1 MLLGGIMRGQ
11 SSTLPAAVF
20 DERQTGQPEPAL
32 PFAQPDLGQEEIDR
46 VSRCLRSGWLTSG
59 PECQEFEARFSELLQ
74 GSHCLA
80 VNSATAAF
88 ALLFHAL
95 KIGQGDEVIS
105 SCWTFSSP
113 VMEIWKTGAKPVLVD
128 VNRPTLNMD
137 PDAVEAAITPRTKG
151 IVVTHFA
158 GLPCDM
164 RAILGLARKHGLW
177 IVEDAS
183 HALPAY
189 HNGHLIGTLNT
200 LATVFSFYATKT
212 MTTGEGGMLVTRD
225 DEIARSARVSR
236 LHGIDRDTFS
246 RLSQTSPNWRYEIVD
261 VGFKANM
268 TDVAAAIG
276 IAQMEKLSAFA
287 DKRLQ
292 LARRYHVRLRDAPIE
307 LPVMEEGEG
316 RSAAH
321 LYVVRPKA
329 VSRDRFIQHLWSR
342 GIGTSVHFI
351 PLTLHSFWQ
360 TQLGVAPSTCP
371 IALEEFQRVASLPL
385 YSKMTLHDADRV
397 IEAIL
402 ELN

>member
-1 MLLGGIMRGQ
+1 MRGQ
-11 SSTLPAAVF
+11 SSILPEVVTRKLQAG
-20 DERQTGQPEPAL
+20 RLEPAL
-32 PFAQPDLGQEEIDR
+32 PFAHPDMGQEEIDR

-59 PECQEFEARFSELLQ
+59 PECQEFESRFSKLMH

-80 VNSATAAF
+80 VNSATVAF

-128 VNRPTLNMD
+128 IDRHTLNMG
-137 PDAVEAAITPRTKG
+137 PRAIEAAITSRTRG
-151 IVVTHFA
+151 VVITHFA
-158 GLPCDM
+158 GFPCDM
-164 RAILGLARKHGLW
+164 RAIQDLARKHGLW
-177 IVEDAS
+177 LLEDAS

-189 HNGHLIGTLNT
+189 HDGHLLGTLDT
-200 LATVFSFYATKT
+200 LASVFSFYASKT
-212 MTTGEGGMLVTRD
+212 MTTGEGGMLVTRSGD
-225 DEIARSARVSR
+225 IARSARVSR

-246 RLSQTSPNWRYEIVD
+246 RYSQTGAAWRYEIVD

-276 IAQMEKLSAFA
+276 IAQLEKLFAFA
-287 DKRLQ
+287 DKRRQ
-292 LARRYHVRLRDAPIE
+292 LAQRYHAGLQGAPIE
-307 LPVMEEGEG
+307 LPVMEDGES

-321 LYVVRPKA
+321 LYVIRPTA
-329 VSRDRFIQHLWSR
+329 ISRDRLIQHLSSR

-360 TQLGVAPSTCP
+360 KQLDLTPSTCP
-371 IALEEFQRVASLPL
+371 IALEEFQRVVSLPL
-385 YSKMTLHDADRV
+385 YSKMTSHDADRV

-402 ELN
+402 EVA

>member
-1 MLLGGIMRGQ
+1 MTQ
-11 SSTLPAAVF
+11 K
-20 DERQTGQPEPAL
+20 RQNGQPEPAL
-32 PFAQPDLGQEEIDR
+32 PFAQPDIGQEEIDR

-59 PECQEFEARFSELLQ
+59 PECQEFETRFSKLMQ

-128 VNRPTLNMD
+128 IDRHTLNMD
-137 PDAVEAAITPRTKG
+137 PRAVAAAITPRTKG
-151 IVVTHFA
+151 IVVTHFG

-164 RAILGLARKHGLW
+164 RAIGDLARKHSLW
-177 IVEDAS
+177 IAEDAS

-189 HNGHLIGTLNT
+189 HEGRMVGTLDT
-200 LATVFSFYATKT
+200 VAAVFSFYASKT
-212 MTTGEGGMLVTRD
+212 ITTGEGGMLVTRN

-236 LHGIDRDTFS
+236 LHGIDRDTFNRYRQAGS
-246 RLSQTSPNWRYEIVD
+246 TWRYEIVD

-276 IAQMEKLSAFA
+276 IAQLEKVFAFA
-287 DKRLQ
+287 DKRHE

-307 LPVMEEGEG
+307 LPVIEEGE
-316 RSAAH
+316 RQSAAH

-329 VSRDRFIQHLWSR
+329 ASRERLIEHLSSR

-360 TQLGVAPSTCP
+360 KQLDVGPPTCP
-371 IALEEFQRVASLPL
+371 IALEEFQKVVSLPL
-385 YSKMTLHDADRV
+385 YSKMTPHDADRV
-397 IEAIL
+397 VEAIL
-402 ELN
+402 EVA

>member
-1 MLLGGIMRGQ
+1 MRGQ
-11 SSTLPAAVF
+11 SSTLPEVVT
-20 DERQTGQPEPAL
+20 ERPETGQPESAL
-32 PFAQPDLGQEEIDR
+32 QFARPDIGQEEIDR

-59 PECQEFEARFSELLQ
+59 PECQEFEARFSKLMQ

-113 VMEIWKTGAKPVLVD
+113 VMEIWKTRAKPVLVD
-128 VNRPTLNMD
+128 IDRHSLNMD
-137 PDAVEAAITPRTKG
+137 PRAVEAAITPRTRG
-151 IVVTHFA
+151 MVVTHFA

-164 RAILGLARKHGLW
+164 RAILDLAKKHGLW
-177 IVEDAS
+177 VVEDAS

-189 HNGHLIGTLNT
+189 HDGRMVGTLDT
-200 LATVFSFYATKT
+200 LAAVFSFYASKT
-212 MTTGEGGMLVTRD
+212 ITTGEGGMLVTRD

-246 RLSQTSPNWRYEIVD
+246 RYSQAGPSWRYEIVD
-261 VGFKANM
+261 VGFKANL
-268 TDVAAAIG
+268 TDLAAAIG
-276 IAQMEKLSAFA
+276 IAQLEKLFAFT
-287 DKRLQ
+287 DKRRQ
-292 LARRYHVRLRDAPIE
+292 LARQYHSRFRDAEIE
-307 LPVMEEGEG
+307 LPVMEEGKS

-321 LYVVRPKA
+321 LYVIRPKR
-329 VSRDRFIQHLWSR
+329 VSRDRLIEHLSSK

-360 TQLGVAPSTCP
+360 KQLGVAPSTCP
-371 IALEEFQRVASLPL
+371 IALEEFQHVLSLPL

>member
-1 MLLGGIMRGQ
+1 MRGQ
-11 SSTLPAAVF
+11 PSTLPGVVTQSPRT
-20 DERQTGQPEPAL
+20 EQPEPAL
-32 PFAQPDLGQEEIDR
+32 PFAQPDIGQEEIDR
-46 VSRCLRSGWLTSG
+46 VTRCLRSGWLTSG
-59 PECQEFEARFSELLQ
+59 PECQEFEARFSELMQ

-80 VNSATAAF
+80 VSSATAGF

-95 KIGQGDEVIS
+95 KIGEGDEVIS

-128 VNRPTLNMD
+128 IDRLTLNMD
-137 PDAVEAAITPRTKG
+137 PRAVEAAITPRTRG

-164 RAILGLARKHGLW
+164 RAIGELARKHGLW

-189 HNGHLIGTLNT
+189 QGGQIVGSRDTV
-200 LATVFSFYATKT
+200 AAVFSFYASKT
-212 MTTGEGGMLVTRD
+212 ITTGEGGMLVTRS

-246 RLSQTSPNWRYEIVD
+246 RYRQVGAAWRYEIVD

-276 IAQMEKLSAFA
+276 IEQLKKVFAFA
-287 DKRLQ
+287 DKRHE
-292 LARRYHVRLRDAPIE
+292 LARRYDARLQDAAIE
-307 LPVMEEGEG
+307 LPVLEEGE
-316 RSAAH
+316 RQSAAH

-329 VSRDRFIQHLWSR
+329 ISRDRLIEHLASR

-360 TQLGVAPSTCP
+360 KQLGLAPSSCP
-371 IALEEFQRVASLPL
+371 TALEEFQRVLSLPL
-385 YSKMTLHDADRV
+385 FSKMTAHDVDRV
-397 IEAIL
+397 AEAIL
-402 ELN
+402 ELH

>member
-1 MLLGGIMRGQ
+1 MRGQ
-11 SSTLPAAVF
+11 SSTPPEVVTQNL
-20 DERQTGQPEPAL
+20 RTGQPESAL
-32 PFAQPDLGQEEIDR
+32 PFAQPDMGQEEIDR

-59 PECQEFEARFSELLQ
+59 PECQEFEAQFSKLMQ

-80 VNSATAAF
+80 ASSATAAF

-113 VMEIWKTGAKPVLVD
+113 VMEIWKTGARPVLVD
-128 VNRPTLNMD
+128 IDRHTLNMD
-137 PDAVEAAITPRTKG
+137 PCAVEAAITPRTRG

-164 RAILGLARKHGLW
+164 RAIGDLARKHGIW

-189 HNGHLIGTLNT
+189 HEGHMVGTLDT
-200 LATVFSFYATKT
+200 VAAVFSFYASKT
-212 MTTGEGGMLVTRD
+212 ITTGEGGMLVTRSD
-225 DEIARSARVSR
+225 QIARSARVSR

-246 RLSQTSPNWRYEIVD
+246 RYRQVGATWRYEVVD

-276 IAQMEKLSAFA
+276 IEQLKKVFAFA
-287 DKRLQ
+287 DKRRE
-292 LARRYHVRLRDAPIE
+292 LARRYDARLRDTPIE
-307 LPVMEEGEG
+307 LPALEEGE
-316 RSAAH
+316 RQSAAH
-321 LYVVRPKA
+321 LYVIRPKA
-329 VSRDRFIQHLWSR
+329 VSRDRLIEHLASR

-360 TQLGVAPSTCP
+360 KQLDVEPSTCP
-371 IALEEFQRVASLPL
+371 IALEEFQNVVSLPL